1 MVCYILNVTEEQF
14 ISILPL
20 FRGTP
25 KQAKD
30 ALTAYPEINRMAIW
44 SIRKILG
51 YTGAEPTKINGTPE
65 VLAEM
70 VDKYRNG
77 EGTLR
82 GLANEYHVAPKTFQ
96 RALHK
101 AGFDTSR
108 QDTWSSIKEKRLLKY
123 IADVMTYTQ
132 ISKLFN
138 ISISAV
144 SQKAHRLGVPNVK
157 AGHPSKYKGVSRRSG

>member
-1 MVCYILNVTEEQF
+1 MEVTEEQL

-20 FRGTP
+20 FRGTA

-30 ALTAYPEINRMAIW
+30 ALAAYPEIHRIDIGV
-44 SIRKILG
+44 IRKILG
-51 YTGAEPTKINGTPE
+51 YTGEPTKINGTPE

-70 VDKYRNG
+70 VEKYRNG
-77 EGTLR
+77 DGTLR
-82 GLANEYHVAPKTFQ
+82 GLASEYHVAPKTFQ

-108 QDTWSSIKEKRLLKY
+108 QDTWSTIKEKRLLKY
-123 IADVMTYTQ
+123 IADGMTYTE
-132 ISKLFN
+132 IGKLFN
-138 ISISAV
+138 ISVSAV

-157 AGHPSKYKGVSRRSG
+157 PGHPSKYRGMRQKPRG

>member
-1 MVCYILNVTEEQF
+1 MTEEKF

-20 FRGTP
+20 FRGTT
-25 KQAKD
+25 KQAKE
-30 ALTAYPEINRMAIW
+30 ALAAYPEIQRIDIGV
-44 SIRKILG
+44 IRKILG
-51 YTGAEPTKINGTPE
+51 YSGTPTKIHATPE
-65 VLAEM
+65 LLDEM

-82 GLANEYHVAPKTFQ
+82 GLAKEYRVAPKTFQ

-108 QDTWSSIKEKRLLKY
+108 QDTWTTIKEKRLLNF
-123 IADVMTYTQ
+123 ISQGMTYTE
-132 ISKLFN
+132 IAKLFN
-138 ISISAV
+138 ISVSVV

-157 AGHPSKYKGVSRRSG
+157 PGHPNPNRRQ